1 MFLANEMEKLKGLF
15 ISFRIQTK
23 YWIRSELQEGYF

>member
-1 MFLANEMEKLKGLF
+1 MESMFLANEMEKLKGLF

-23 YWIRSELQEGYF
+23 LLDPF